1 MKVNIKK
8 EVWFMIFSSSVLN
21 VCDNTGVK
29 WVKCLKVLGGN
40 PRIFA
45 YPGDILVVSIKSTKS
60 ISKIKKKD
68 IYKAIIVRV
77 KKKICRE
84 DGSSISFSKNSVVL
98 LNVKGFPIGSRI
110 FGPVAKELRTK
121 KNIKLISLCT
131 KML

>member
-1 MKVNIKK
+1 
-8 EVWFMIFSSSVLN
+8 MIFTGTILN
-21 VCDNTGVK
+21 VCDNSGVK
-29 WVKCLKVLGGN
+29 WVQCLKILGKKPKSYGK
-40 PRIFA
+40 
-45 YPGDILVVSIKSTKS
+45 PGDIIVVSIKRTKS
-60 ISKIKKKD
+60 FSKIKKKE

-98 LNVKGFPIGSRI
+98 LNAKGSPIGSRI
-110 FGPVAKELRTK
+110 FGPVTKELRTK

>member
-1 MKVNIKK
+1 
-8 EVWFMIFSSSVLN
+8 MIFSSSVLN

-29 WVKCLKVLGGN
+29 WVSCIKVLGGN
-40 PRIFA
+40 PRIFGG
-45 YPGDILVVSIKSTKS
+45 PGDILVVSIKSTKS
-60 ISKIKKKD
+60 LSKIKKKD
-68 IYKAIIVRV
+68 IFKAIIVRV